1 MEITKKEI
9 QLFREIAL
17 NNPETVSKL
26 SQTTSTPLSYTSTIL
41 KKMQKKGLITQHSNG
56 KEKHP
61 HIAYTPHASI
71 LRSFILDRPHINLDI
86 LANKGIP
93 ILATITCQ
101 NLRTTDEFLEAS
113 GVSYR
118 TLWGFMNKARGMGVI
133 HKNETFTISPR
144 HEYIAKFIEAYQG
157 YIHQIKAKEHSV
169 DALVKWGCRD
179 NFIFETKDILDLQR
193 TGISA
198 FQDYGALFF
207 TLRNLYSSVKYK
219 LRLEDHIINHILS
232 ERKQNTVPLLI
243 IWRLNWNNL
252 DTEYI
257 NKKAYRLKA
266 FEITNAIQRYMQS
279 KGKEKPDYLLNW
291 REFTEKYGDYSD
303 E

>member
-9 QLFREIAL
+9 QLFREMAL
-17 NNPETVSKL
+17 NNPDTVSKL

-41 KKMQKKGLITQHSNG
+41 RKMQKKGLITQHSKG
-56 KEKHP
+56 KAKHP
-61 HIAYTPHASI
+61 LIADTPHASI
-71 LRSFILDRPHINLDI
+71 LRSLILDRPHINLDI
-86 LANKGIP
+86 LANKGTP

-101 NLRTTDEFLEAS
+101 NLRTTDEVLEAS

-133 HKNETFTISPR
+133 QKNETFTISPR
-144 HEYIAKFIEAYQG
+144 HEYIAKFIEAYQD
-157 YIHQIKAKEHSV
+157 YIHQIKAKEHSM

-179 NFIFETKDILDLQR
+179 DFLFETKDILDLQR

-207 TLRNLYSSVKYK
+207 TLRNLYSSVKTK
-219 LRLEDHIINHILS
+219 LRLEDHLINHILS
-232 ERKQNTVPLLI
+232 EGNQNTLPLLI
-243 IWRLNWNNL
+243 VWRLNGKNL

-257 NKKAYRLKA
+257 TKKAYRLKA
-266 FEITNAIQRYMQS
+266 LERIDAIQRYMQS

-291 REFTEKYGDYSD
+291 REFTEKYEEYND

>member
-9 QLFREIAL
+9 QIFREIAL

-26 SQTTSTPLSYTSTIL
+26 SKTTSTSLSYTSTIL
-41 KKMQKKGLITQHSNG
+41 RKMQKKGFITQLRNG
-56 KEKHP
+56 KEKKP
-61 HIAYTPHASI
+61 LIADTPHAAI
-71 LRSFILDRPHINLDI
+71 LRSLILDRQHFNLDI
-86 LANKGIP
+86 LANKGTP
-93 ILATITCQ
+93 ILATIICQ
-101 NLRTTDEFLEAS
+101 NLRKTDELLEAS

-118 TLWGFMNKARGMGVI
+118 TLWGFMDKARGMGVI
-133 HKNETFTISPR
+133 QHNETFTISPR
-144 HEYIAKFIEAYQG
+144 HEYITKFIEAYQS

-169 DALVKWGCRD
+169 DALVKWGCGD
-179 NFIFETKDILDLQR
+179 EYLFETKDTLDLQR

-207 TLRNLYSSVKYK
+207 TLRNLYSSVEYK
-219 LRLEDHIINHILS
+219 LRLEDHLINHILS
-232 ERKQNTVPLLI
+232 EGKQNTLPLLI
-243 IWRLNWNNL
+243 TWRLNGNNL

-266 FEITNAIQRYMQS
+266 LEIINAIQKYMQS

-291 REFTEKYGDYSD
+291 REFMEKYGDYSD

>member
-9 QLFREIAL
+9 QIFRELAL

-26 SQTTSTPLSYTSTIL
+26 SETTSTPISYTSTL
-41 KKMQKKGLITQHSNG
+41 LRKMQKKGLITQQRNG
-56 KEKHP
+56 KEKKP
-61 HIAYTPHASI
+61 LIADTPHASI
-71 LRSFILDRPHINLDI
+71 LRSLILDRQHINLDI
-86 LANKGIP
+86 LANKGTP

-101 NLRTTDEFLEAS
+101 NLRTTDELLEAS

-118 TLWGFMNKARGMGVI
+118 TLWGFMNKARGMGI
-133 HKNETFTISPR
+133 IQKNETFTISPR
-144 HEYIAKFIEAYQG
+144 HEYITKFIETYQS

-179 NFIFETKDILDLQR
+179 EYLFETKETLDLQR

-207 TLRNLYSSVKYK
+207 TLRNLYSSVRYK
-219 LRLEDHIINHILS
+219 LRFEDHLLNHILS
-232 ERKQNTVPLLI
+232 EGKQNTLPLLI
-243 IWRLNWNNL
+243 IWRLYGNNL

-266 FEITNAIQRYMQS
+266 LEITDSIQRYMQS

-291 REFTEKYGDYSD
+291 REFTEKYGDYSN